1 VGFIRPGAN
10 YINICGAKVELLL
23 RYFLMLLM
31 ATSFGKKCAK
41 IWCAV
46 LKLLPET
53 GNKISTKMLMK
64 QSNI

>member
-10 YINICGAKVELLL
+10 LIYIFGAKVELLL

-41 IWCAV
+41 IWHAV

-53 GNKISTKMLMK
+53 GNKISPEMVMK
-64 QSNI
+64 